1 MSWDGLQSA
10 CEMQARICLESN
22 GKHYSTPMT
31 TEPDVG
37 SREEIE
43 RIRRVSD
50 QLCTAHAALSD
61 RFGRRALFLDI
72 VVLVL
77 SAVVAALAFV
87 DPKHLHHVIPE
98 TIDPAIVVGLIGLAV
113 FCLTLVQTKADWS
126 RRGEAHKRSFTMYA
140 EVKREAGYLLASA
153 SEIPAREF
161 QRLAA
166 RYDMASDVGSGVPE
180 AEFLPLKQKHLTK
193 VEISKLLDKKPGAS
207 IWLTRLKLLIRDNW
221 PWP

>member
-1 MSWDGLQSA
+1 
-10 CEMQARICLESN
+10 
-22 GKHYSTPMT
+22 MT
-31 TEPDVG
+31 IEANIG

-61 RFGRRALFLDI
+61 RFSGRALLLDI

-77 SAVVAALAFV
+77 SALVTALAFV
-87 DPKHLHHVIPE
+87 DPKLLHHAMPE
-98 TIDPAIVVGLIGLAV
+98 SVDPAIVVGIFGLVV
-113 FCLTLVQTKADWS
+113 FCLTLVQSKTDW
-126 RRGEAHKRSFTMYA
+126 RGRGEAHKRSFTMYA

-153 SEIPAREF
+153 GDIPPREF

-180 AEFLPLKQKHLTK
+180 SEFLRLKQKHLTK

-207 IWLTRLKLLIRDNW
+207 IWLTKLKLLIRDNW
-221 PWP
+221 PWST